1 MRADV
6 PSELVR
12 ERQKCLNDKERER
25 KGEREEARDDR
36 RGKDSVRWSVPEIH
50 VRPVHPT

>member
-12 ERQKCLNDKERER
+12 ERQKCLNDKER
-25 KGEREEARDDR
+25 EREEARDDR